1 MNCAWI
7 KSEFLRQS
15 TPNMIANVAS
25 DSRSLQFSR
34 SAPSDQINLFSRTQS
49 ESTEKLTPFKSS
61 AKEDGSVFE
70 SLFQGRNAP
79 LQMARFDT
87 SEASDKRQPLNPI
100 WWTPA

>member
-34 SAPSDQINLFSRTQS
+34 SAPSDQINLFSRTKS
-49 ESTEKLTPFKSS
+49 ESTEKQSFKSS
-61 AKEDGSVFE
+61 AKEDG
-70 SLFQGRNAP
+70 FQGRNAP
-79 LQMARFDT
+79 LRMPRFDT